1 MTMVS
6 VMRAALGFTMLAGLA
21 VTPALAQQPPVK
33 PRPAV
38 AAPAPAAHPAA
49 GAQIAQAPAPRPAQ
63 QQQAAA
69 PSAPAAAA
77 AVGGSKSSGEVI
89 ARVGHFELTA
99 DDIKTQLTGL
109 GAREQNALIQNP
121 GLLRQTV
128 NLMLASKLVMEQV
141 QEKKFDQQPAI
152 AAQLERVRENAI
164 TELYLASVSTP
175 PAGFP
180 SDDEVQKVYDANKSS
195 PSLVIPRQFQ
205 LSQILVALPK
215 GSDKAAEDKAKAKV
229 ADVVK
234 KVKAPGADFAAIAK
248 SDSDAGAERGGEV
261 GWLAETQIPGEIRAQ
276 VVALAKGAVSEPMQ
290 LEDGFHIIKVTDI
303 KASYTASLAEVKDQ
317 LVAQMRNERA
327 AALRRAYIADLM
339 NKNPPV
345 VNEFALSKLVETK

>member
-69 PSAPAAAA
+69 PPAPAAA

-99 DDIKTQLTGL
+99 DDIKAQLASL

-121 GLLRQTV
+121 SLFRQTV
-128 NLMLASKLVMEQV
+128 NLMLASKLVLEQV

-180 SDDEVQKVYDANKSS
+180 SDDDVQKVYDANKG
-195 PSLVIPRQFQ
+195 SLIMPRQFQ

-215 GSDKAAEDKAKAKV
+215 GADKAAEDKAKAKV
-229 ADVVK
+229 AEVMK

-248 SDSDAGAERGGEV
+248 TDSDAGAERGGEV
-261 GWLAETQIPGEIRAQ
+261 GWLGENQIPGEIRAQ

-290 LEDGFHIIKVTDI
+290 LEDGFHIIKVTDT

-327 AALRRAYIADLM
+327 AALRRAFIADLM